1 MNIRR
6 ASSIAT
12 AGAML
17 LLAVPGAVQAED
29 STIVI
34 QGFAYAP
41 PAYTTSVGQSVTW
54 VNKDTV
60 AHDAVDGGG
69 AWKTAKLMPNETA
82 SVTFETAGTYS
93 YRCSLHPDM
102 RGTVTVVDAVPA
114 TDMAPTAAA
123 GGADQS
129 FSGAA
134 AWIAGFVGLW
144 IAVRR
149 FRRPTVSR

>member
-1 MNIRR
+1 MRIRR

-12 AGAML
+12 AGVML

-29 STIVI
+29 SAITI

-41 PAYTTSVGQSVTW
+41 PAFTTSVGQSVTW

-60 AHDAVDGGG
+60 AHDAVDSLG
-69 AWKTAKLMPNETA
+69 AWKTARLMPNETA

-102 RGTVTVVDAVPA
+102 RGTVTVVEAVPA
-114 TDMAPTAAA
+114 TDTAPAIAA
-123 GGADQS
+123 GGEDHS
-129 FSGAA
+129 FSGAL
-134 AWIAGFVGLW
+134 AWIVGVVGLG

-149 FRRPTVSR
+149 FRRPAVSR